1 MKDSKELYIVY
12 CIDTEGP
19 LHEPLQATFDR
30 INQLFGITLE
40 PSKENL
46 RKLQRLELD
55 VKNKEAIAKVFDP
68 HLLAYNDTWDKV
80 DEMLDRIMTKQY
92 REKFL
97 DSNGRGLVYNWHC
110 IDHVGFSSNKRRRD
124 IGFGNIFN
132 HYQEKI
138 NEHGG
143 IDNIHWHFHPIAFGK
158 QAHMAA
164 TSYSNSTDI
173 LHEIITR
180 RVIDN
185 NWFPTVNRAGF
196 HTVRRD
202 SSMFMEEW
210 IPFDYSNQAQY
221 NYKDSIQKDVVDGRF
236 GDWRRAP
243 KSWKPYH
250 PSYRDYQSPGTM
262 NRYSTKCLNIG
273 TRLRLL
279 TEHEIRKAFELA
291 RDEGKAILS
300 FTNHDFRDMSIDIED
315 TYEKIF
321 RVAKEFDDVN
331 VLNSD
336 AIEAMQK
343 YCYSDDNIVLNKL
356 KLSCEVQTQDNVTK
370 LVVNQ
375 ENGSVFGTQPYLA
388 IKTKDG
394 RYYHD
399 NFDELGFG
407 KSWVY
412 TFDWYT
418 LLLEQIESLKV
429 AANDKYGNSVVYSVE
444 LRS

>member
-1 MKDSKELYIVY
+1 MKNSKELYVVY

-19 LHEPLQATFDR
+19 LHESLQATFDR
-30 INQLFGITLE
+30 INVLFGLKLK
-40 PSKENL
+40 PSKANL
-46 RKLQRLELD
+46 RKLQCLELD
-55 VKNKEAIAKVFDP
+55 VKNKEEIAKVLDS
-68 HLLAYNDTWDKV
+68 HLLAYNDTWNKV

-92 REKFL
+92 REQFL
-97 DSNGRGLVYNWHC
+97 DSNGRGIIYNWHC
-110 IDHVGFSSNKRRRD
+110 IDHVGFSSNERRRD

-138 NEHGG
+138 DEHGG
-143 IDNIHWHFHPIAFGK
+143 IDKIHWHFHPIAFARE
-158 QAHMAA
+158 AHMSA
-164 TSYSNSTDI
+164 TSYSNSTNI

-185 NWFPTVNRAGF
+185 SWFPTVNRAGF

-202 SSMFMEEW
+202 SSIFLEEW

-221 NYKDSIQKDVVDGRF
+221 NFNDSVQKDVVDGRF

-243 KSWKPYH
+243 KLWKPYH
-250 PSYRDYQSPGTM
+250 PSYSDYQSPGSM

-279 TEHEIRKAFELA
+279 TEFEIRKAFELA

-315 TYEKIF
+315 TYEKIL
-321 RVAKEFDDVN
+321 RVAKEFNDVK
-331 VLNSD
+331 VFNSD

-343 YCYSDDNIVLNKL
+343 YCYSDDNIVKNKI
-356 KLSCEVQTQDNVTK
+356 KLTCKVQTQDNIRK
-370 LVVNQ
+370 LVVSQ
-375 ENGSVFGTQPYLA
+375 ENGAVFGTQPYLA

-399 NFDELGFG
+399 NFDELEFG

-412 TFDWYT
+412 TFDWDT
-418 LLLEQIESLKV
+418 LLLEQIEILKV

>member
-1 MKDSKELYIVY
+1 MKDLKELYIVY

-30 INQLFGITLE
+30 ISKIFDLKLK

-46 RKLQRLELD
+46 RKLQCLELD
-55 VKNKEAIAKVFDP
+55 VKNKEEIAKAFNS
-68 HLLAYNDTWDKV
+68 HLLGYNDTWDKV
-80 DEMLDRIMTKQY
+80 DEMLDRIMTKKY
-92 REKFL
+92 RDQFT
-97 DSNGRGLVYNWHC
+97 DSNGRGIVYNWHC

-138 NEHGG
+138 DEHGA
-143 IDNIHWHFHPIAFGK
+143 IDKIHWHFHPIAFSRES
-158 QAHMAA
+158 HISA
-164 TSYSNSTDI
+164 TNYANSTDV

-180 RVIDN
+180 RVINN

-202 SSMFMEEW
+202 SSIFMEEW

-221 NYKDSIQKDVVDGRF
+221 NYKESVQADMFDGRF

-262 NRYSTKCLNIG
+262 NRYTTKCLNIG

-279 TEHEIRKAFELA
+279 TENEIRKAFELA

-300 FTNHDFRDMSIDIED
+300 FTNHDFRDMSIDIQD

-321 RVAKEFDDVN
+321 RIAKEFDDIN
-331 VLNSD
+331 VLNCD

-343 YCYSDDNIVLNKL
+343 YCYSDEEVIQNKL
-356 KLSCEVQTQDNVTK
+356 KFSCKFQTQDNVTK

-375 ENGSVFGTQPYLA
+375 ENGAVFGTQPYLA

-399 NFDELGFG
+399 NFDELEFG
-407 KSWVY
+407 KSWAF
-412 TFDWYT
+412 TLDWQT
-418 LLLEQIESLKV
+418 LFLEQIESLKV
-429 AANDKYGNSVVYSVE
+429 ASNDKYGNSVVYTLE
-444 LRS
+444 L

>member
-30 INQLFGITLE
+30 IEHIFGVKLK

-46 RKLQRLELD
+46 RKLQCLELD
-55 VKNKEAIAKVFDP
+55 VKNKEQIAKVFDS
-68 HLLAYNDTWDKV
+68 HLLDYNDTWDKV
-80 DEMLDRIMTKQY
+80 DEMLDKIMTQKY
-92 REKFL
+92 RDQFK
-97 DSNGRGLVYNWHC
+97 DSIGRGIVYNWHC
-110 IDHVGFSSNKRRRD
+110 IDHVGFITNKRRRD
-124 IGFGNIFN
+124 LGFGNIFN

-138 NEHGG
+138 DEHGC
-143 IDNIHWHFHPIAFGK
+143 IDRIHWHFHPIAFAK
-158 QAHMAA
+158 EAHMGA
-164 TSYSNSTDI
+164 TSYANSSNV

-185 NWFPTVNRAGF
+185 NWFPTANRAGF
-196 HTVRRD
+196 HTVRQD
-202 SSMFMEEW
+202 SSMFMEDW

-221 NYKDSIQKDVVDGRF
+221 NFKDSVQSDVGDGRF

-250 PSYRDYQSPGTM
+250 PSHIDYQSPGNM
-262 NRYSTKCLNIG
+262 NRYTTKCLNIG

-279 TEHEIRKAFELA
+279 TEYEIRKAFELA

-300 FTNHDFRDMSIDIED
+300 FTNHDFRDMSVDIQN
-315 TYEKIF
+315 TYEMIF
-321 RVAKEFDDVN
+321 RIAKEFDDVN
-331 VLNSD
+331 VLNCD

-343 YCYSDDNIVLNKL
+343 YCFSDEDVIQNKL
-356 KLSCEVQTQDNVTK
+356 KFSCKFQYQDNVTK

-375 ENGSVFGTQPYLA
+375 ENGAVFGTQPYLA

-399 NFDELGFG
+399 NFDELEFG
-407 KSWVY
+407 KSWVF
-412 TFDWYT
+412 TLDWQT
-418 LLLEQIESLKV
+418 LFLEQIESLKV
-429 AANDKYGNSVVYSVE
+429 ASNDKYGNSVVYTVE
-444 LRS
+444 L

>member
-1 MKDSKELYIVY
+1 MKGSKELYIVY

-30 INQLFGITLE
+30 INQLFGLTLK

-46 RKLQRLELD
+46 RKLQCLELD
-55 VKNKEAIAKVFDP
+55 VENKEDIAKAFDS

-80 DEMLDRIMTKQY
+80 DEMLDKIMTKQY
-92 REKFL
+92 REQFL
-97 DSNGRGLVYNWHC
+97 DSNGRGIVYNWHC

-138 NEHGG
+138 DEHGG
-143 IDNIHWHFHPIAFGK
+143 IDKIHWHFHPIAFGK
-158 QAHMAA
+158 EAHMSA
-164 TSYSNSTDI
+164 TSYSNSTDV

-221 NYKDSIQKDVVDGRF
+221 NFKDSIQKDVVDGRF

-250 PSYRDYQSPGTM
+250 PSHSDYQSPGSM

-321 RVAKEFDDVN
+321 RIAKEFDDVK

-343 YCYSDDNIVLNKL
+343 YCYSDDNIVRNKL
-356 KLSCEVQTQDNVTK
+356 KFSCEVQAVGNVRK
-370 LVVNQ
+370 LVVNL
-375 ENGSVFGTQPYLA
+375 ENGAVFGTQPYLA

-399 NFDELGFG
+399 NFDELEFG

-412 TFDWYT
+412 TFDWGT
-418 LLLEQIESLKV
+418 LLLEQIDSLKV

>member
-1 MKDSKELYIVY
+1 
-12 CIDTEGP
+12 
-19 LHEPLQATFDR
+19 
-30 INQLFGITLE
+30 
-40 PSKENL
+40 
-46 RKLQRLELD
+46 
-55 VKNKEAIAKVFDP
+55 VKNKEEIAKAFNS
-68 HLLAYNDTWDKV
+68 HLLGYNDTWDKV
-80 DEMLDRIMTKQY
+80 DEMLDRIMTKKY
-92 REKFL
+92 RDQFT
-97 DSNGRGLVYNWHC
+97 DSNGRGIVYNWHC

-138 NEHGG
+138 DEHGA
-143 IDNIHWHFHPIAFGK
+143 IDKIHWHFHPIAFSRES
-158 QAHMAA
+158 HISA
-164 TSYSNSTDI
+164 TNYANSTDV

-180 RVIDN
+180 RVINN

-202 SSMFMEEW
+202 SSIFMEEW

-221 NYKDSIQKDVVDGRF
+221 NYKESVQADMFDGRF

-262 NRYSTKCLNIG
+262 NRYTTKCLNIG

-279 TEHEIRKAFELA
+279 TENEIRKAFELA

-300 FTNHDFRDMSIDIED
+300 FTNHDFRDMSIDIQD

-321 RVAKEFDDVN
+321 RIAKEFDDIN
-331 VLNSD
+331 VLNCD

-343 YCYSDDNIVLNKL
+343 YCYSDEEVIQNKL
-356 KLSCEVQTQDNVTK
+356 KFSCKFQTQDNVTK

-375 ENGSVFGTQPYLA
+375 ENGAVFGTQPYLA

-399 NFDELGFG
+399 NFDELEFG
-407 KSWVY
+407 KSWAF
-412 TFDWYT
+412 TLDWQT
-418 LLLEQIESLKV
+418 LFLEQIESLKV
-429 AANDKYGNSVVYSVE
+429 ASNDKYGNSVVYTLE
-444 LRS
+444 L

>member
-1 MKDSKELYIVY
+1 MKDLKKLYIVY

-30 INQLFGITLE
+30 INQLFEVKLE

-46 RKLQRLELD
+46 KKLQRLELN
-55 VKNKEAIAKVFDP
+55 VKNKEEIAKAFNS
-68 HLLAYNDTWDKV
+68 HLLSYNDTWDKV
-80 DEMLDRIMTKQY
+80 DEMLDRIMTKKY
-92 REKFL
+92 RDQFT
-97 DSNGRGLVYNWHC
+97 DSNGRGIVYNWHC

-138 NEHGG
+138 YEHGG
-143 IDNIHWHFHPIAFGK
+143 IDKIHWHFHPIAFARE
-158 QAHMAA
+158 AHMAA
-164 TSYSNSTDI
+164 TCYANSTDI

-180 RVIDN
+180 RVINN

-202 SSMFMEEW
+202 SSIFMEEW

-221 NYKDSIQKDVVDGRF
+221 NSEDTVQADVVDGRF

-250 PSYRDYQSPGTM
+250 PSYSDYQSPGSM
-262 NRYSTKCLNIG
+262 NRYTTKCLNVG

-321 RVAKEFDDVN
+321 RIAKEFEDVN
-331 VLNSD
+331 VFNSD

-343 YCYSDDNIVLNKL
+343 YCFSEDDIVQNRLE
-356 KLSCEVQTQDNVTK
+356 LSCKVETQDNVTK
-370 LVVNQ
+370 LIVKQ
-375 ENGSVFGTQPYLA
+375 ENGAVFGSQPYLA

-399 NFDELGFG
+399 NFDELEFG
-407 KSWVY
+407 KSWVF
-412 TFDWYT
+412 TFDWTT
-418 LLLEQIESLKV
+418 LLLDQIESLKV
-429 AANDKYGNSVVYSVE
+429 ASNDKYGNSIVYTVE
-444 LRS
+444 L